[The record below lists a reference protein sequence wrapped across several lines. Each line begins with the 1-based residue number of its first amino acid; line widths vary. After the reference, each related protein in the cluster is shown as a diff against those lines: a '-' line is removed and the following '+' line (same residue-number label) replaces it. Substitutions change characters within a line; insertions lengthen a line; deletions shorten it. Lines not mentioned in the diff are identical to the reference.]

1 MARTRPALASTRLID
16 RRDFMRAAGA
26 AFAAALAPRQL
37 HAIERADAVFAT
49 AYQEKD
55 GPCGV
60 AVLSEDRKLLFTS
73 PLPDRGHDVSFDPV
87 ARRSVVFARRPG
99 TFAVVFDHAGNSE
112 PLTITSPAGRHFC
125 GHGMFSPDGK
135 LLYATE
141 NDFDNA
147 AGMIG
152 IYDAGDGFAR
162 IGEFPTHGMDPH
174 EAMLLADGRTL
185 AIANGGIETH
195 PDYGRK
201 KLNIA
206 TMQPSF
212 VFIDRVS
219 GELLE
224 KHELEAKLHQLS
236 IRHMDVDERGTIW
249 FSGQYEGPET
259 DRPPLIGKARRGA
272 ELELV
277 GMDEKVL
284 ASFNNYTGAI
294 AANREA
300 GTVAVSSPQ
309 GNALAILEAASG
321 RLISH
326 QTITEVCGLAPDRGD
341 FIATTG
347 RGQVIGGDGGKTE
360 FDDWFWDNHV
370 LRIG

>member
-1 MARTRPALASTRLID
+1 MTRHARVPSKRLID
-16 RRDFMRAAGA
+16 RRQFMKAAGT
-26 AFAAALAPRQL
+26 AFAASLAPRQL
-37 HAIERADAVFAT
+37 YAIEQADAVFAT
-49 AYQEKD
+49 AYQMMKD

-60 AVLSEDRKLLFTS
+60 AVLSEDRKVLFTS
-73 PLPDRGHDVSFDPV
+73 PLPDRGHDVSFDPI

-99 TFAVVFDHAGNSE
+99 TFAVVFDHAGKGE
-112 PLTITSPAGRHFC
+112 PLTITSPEGRHFF
-125 GHGMFSPDGK
+125 GHGTFSPDGK

-152 IYDAGDGFAR
+152 IYDATDGFAR

-174 EAMLLADGRTL
+174 ETLLLADGRTL

-195 PDYGRK
+195 PDFGRQ

-212 VFIDRVS
+212 VFVDRIS

-224 KHELEAKLHQLS
+224 KHELDPKLHQLS
-236 IRHMDVDERGTIW
+236 IRHMDFDERGTIW
-249 FSGQYEGPET
+249 FSGQYEGPES
-259 DRPPLIGKARRGA
+259 DRPQLIGKAARGE

-277 GMDEKVL
+277 EIDDRVL

-300 GTVAVSSPQ
+300 GTIAVSSPQ

-321 RLISH
+321 KLLSH
-326 QTITEVCGLAPDRGD
+326 QTLTEVCGIAPDGAG
-341 FIATTG
+341 FVTTTG
-347 RGQVIGGDGGKTE
+347 RGQVISGDGGEAE
-360 FDDWFWDNHV
+360 FDDWYWDNHV